1 MSLPIIQ
8 LDKPDV
14 QWHQSHALDTVRQKR
29 NNSRAAQLDEAV
41 QWCKENECRGFAAIK
56 SGLFPFIRDARI
68 INARLDG
75 KVQTGQEKRY
85 CSILIK
91 IEEE

>member
-29 NNSRAAQLDEAV
+29 NNIRAAQLDEAV
-41 QWCKENECRGFAAIK
+41 QWFKQECRGFSAIK
-56 SGLFPFIRDARI
+56 SGLFPFIRKQSTPDLMAKYK
-68 INARLDG
+68 LD
-75 KVQTGQEKRY
+75 KKRDTAQ
-85 CSILIK
+85 S
-91 IEEE
+91 